1 MSDHGT
7 LCQIEA
13 IRLYVEQGYHEPSVA
28 DLVELRDASRG
39 LCTAL
44 ERAIVRAWRLQQ
56 DRGAA

>member
-13 IRLYVEQGYHEPSVA
+13 IRLYIEQDYHELSVA
-28 DLVELRDASRG
+28 DLVELRDATRE
-39 LCTAL
+39 LHIAL
-44 ERAIVRAWRLQQ
+44 EHAISRARRLQ

>member
-28 DLVELRDASRG
+28 DLVELREATHG
-39 LCTAL
+39 LCSAL
-44 ERAIVRAWRLQQ
+44 ERAIGRARRLQS